1 MSDDIR
7 NYTFFDEENEYDN
20 SLRPADQSFAD
31 NLLGNLNISA
41 SASAPSQMEEDPELA
56 LVIAESMRMH
66 EESMNKKVEE
76 MSIWEEIERIERE
89 SKEKQEKQR
98 EEDKRICLEYKLSN
112 LTPCFNEIE
121 RICKIWNRLNDMKPK
136 CDRITKIIEKYL
148 SDENSH
154 SIYIYLNEDEH
165 IDFFEI
171 LNEMNDSTKVKKPIQ
186 ESIIKILQLH
196 FLLQENSNNDNNH
209 I

>member
-1 MSDDIR
+1 M
-7 NYTFFDEENEYDN
+7 
-20 SLRPADQSFAD
+20 
-31 NLLGNLNISA
+31 
-41 SASAPSQMEEDPELA
+41 
-56 LVIAESMRMH
+56 
-66 EESMNKKVEE
+66 
-76 MSIWEEIERIERE
+76 ERIERE

-121 RICKIWNRLNDMKPK
+121 RICTIWNRLNDMKPK

-196 FLLQENSNNDNNH
+196 FLLQENSNNDSNH